1 MQRFSLVFFILS
13 FLLGA
18 GLTASKAQKMHG
30 EDENG
35 DKLTRNSLYI
45 ETLGN
50 GLISTFN
57 YDVRFGKEIGGI
69 GMSIG
74 AGGFS
79 YRDVQFFTTPL
90 MVNYLLGAEGSYF
103 ELGIGISYYGGEGQF
118 LFVDQANS
126 LMGTSTIGFRFQPS
140 DGGFFF
146 RANVTPTFGNFG
158 NDPDCNSSDDCDNR
172 KFVFWPFYGGLSFGF
187 TF

>member
-1 MQRFSLVFFILS
+1 MQRFILS
-13 FLLGA
+13 LLIFSFLMTTGGSDL
-18 GLTASKAQKMHG
+18 LAQKMDKH
-30 EDENG
+30 DEQ
-35 DKLTRNSLYI
+35 DHQLTRHSLYI

-57 YDVRFGKEIGGI
+57 YDIRFGKEVGGV

-90 MVNYLLGAEGSYF
+90 MVNYLLGADGSYF
-103 ELGIGISYYGGEGQF
+103 ELGLGVSYYGGEGQF
-118 LFVDQANS
+118 LFVDNANS
-126 LMGTSTIGFRFQPS
+126 LLGTSTIGFRFQPS

-158 NDPDCNSSDDCDNR
+158 DDPDCDASDNCDNR